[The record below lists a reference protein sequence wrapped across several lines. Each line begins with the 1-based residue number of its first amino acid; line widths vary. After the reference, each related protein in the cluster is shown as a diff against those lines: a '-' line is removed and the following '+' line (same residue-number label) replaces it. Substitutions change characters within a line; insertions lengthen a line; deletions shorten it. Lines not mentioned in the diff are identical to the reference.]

1 MFLLIRLL
9 NAYPITKFCSLNSI
23 MFLLIQI
30 SKRNKRTTSTIF
42 KFHYVSINSPVSVPW
57 SSVPLLSLRFHY
69 VSINSG
75 LKRTGCC
82 GCPFFKFH
90 YVSINSKLTFSD
102 IEGKITTLNS
112 IMFLLIRL
120 LPYNV
125 CNQYI
130 PLNSIMFPINSIMAV
145 KQLNK

>member
-30 SKRNKRTTSTIF
+30 SKKEQKNNKHIF
-42 KFHYVSINSPVSVPW
+42 K
-57 SSVPLLSLRFHY
+57 FHY

-102 IEGKITTLNS
+102 IEEDNDFKFHYVS
-112 IMFLLIRL
+112 
-120 LPYNV
+120 
-125 CNQYI
+125 
-130 PLNSIMFPINSIMAV
+130 INSIMAV

>member
-23 MFLLIQI
+23 MFLLILQYLFLDLLC
-30 SKRNKRTTSTIF
+30 RFIF
-42 KFHYVSINSPVSVPW
+42 K
-57 SSVPLLSLRFHY
+57 FHY

-102 IEGKITTLNS
+102 IEEDNDFKFHYVSINS
-112 IMFLLIRL
+112 SVTIQCL
-120 LPYNV
+120 
-125 CNQYI
+125 Q
-130 PLNSIMFPINSIMAV
+130 SIHTFKFHYVSINSIMAV